1 MAKNMKYG
9 DLIQFEQIE
18 SVIQLLDAG
27 RPDEAKKLVAT
38 YVISD
43 DMAERICKLMVPQL
57 GFDEIVEEIE
67 DEKTGE
73 RKKRKADHKGVLIVG
88 NYGTGKSHLM
98 SVLSLV
104 AEDAGYAPMIRHPK
118 VAEAVAP
125 IAGRFKVL
133 RIEVGG
139 LQMPLRQII
148 TLQLERFLEKIGVDY
163 TFPTADK
170 ELNNKDSLE
179 EMMAAFGEKFPDQG
193 VLLVVDELLEYLQSR
208 RDHELVQDLA
218 ILRQIGEVT
227 KHLKFRFVAGVQE
240 AIFDSVRF
248 QHVAGSMRRVN
259 ERFTQILIDRQDV
272 SFVVSARLLKKT
284 ADQQN
289 KIREYLTPFAKFYG
303 SMNERMD
310 EYVRLFPVHPDYLK
324 TFEQIHFTE
333 KRGAL
338 TTIEAAMLAILDQE
352 VPTDKPLFISYESF
366 WNTIKTNSVLRADPN
381 IKEVMRVSEVLESRV
396 QQAFTRPA
404 YKAMALR
411 VINALAVHR
420 LTTGGDIHVPI
431 GPTAAEL
438 RDALCLFQPG
448 VEDMPGDPAENLLSM
463 VQTVMR
469 EVMKT
474 VNGQFISKAP
484 DTEQYYLDI
493 KKDIDYD
500 AQIEKRADALSP
512 DALDRAYYDALVQL
526 ICERPDEPSYVSGF
540 KIWQHQIEW
549 QERRAERM
557 GYLFFGAPNDRP
569 TAQPERD
576 FYIYFIQPFDKPKF
590 NDNNLADE
598 VFFRLKSPDEDYKRY
613 LSQYAAAL
621 DLASTASGGAKAIY
635 LSKAQDSL
643 RAMSKW
649 LQEKQMTAFEVTY
662 QGKTKTLQDWSKGV
676 SLRDRARLGP
686 DERINFRDVVNV
698 VSGLALGQRFA
709 DISPEYPTFS
719 VLVTEANRKQL
730 VGNALRALAGGARTK
745 DAAAILDALELL
757 DGDRVDPANS
767 RYAQEVLNRLKA
779 KGHGQVLNRSELLS
793 GTSDVEYFA
802 PIKYRLEPDLL
813 VTVLGGLVYSG
824 DIVLSI
830 TGDKI
835 DSGKLAQLAERS
847 LEELKQFK
855 HVEAPKEIN
864 LAVLRA
870 LFELFDLPS
879 GLAQKASQGNGG
891 DGEPVIKLQ
900 EKVSALVPRVLKAG
914 SDLQQGKLGFW
925 GQNLLREEETKDW
938 HARLDSLK
946 KFTESLAPYNTVG
959 KLKNLR
965 VTQEDLDGQKKNLEI
980 LAAVERLL
988 ELVVELGSTASYLS
1002 QAEMVLPAEHPWV
1015 KQAEAARKALQDK
1028 LSQDRTA
1035 AHAAEYRQTL
1045 NQLKKDYITAYIA
1058 SHSKARLGVAE
1069 DKTRNALRKDDR
1081 LLALR
1086 VLAGVSLMPTSQL
1099 TAFEESLNG
1108 LKSCSSLDEP
1118 TLVTAAVCPHCQ
1130 FRPSA
1135 EQLELIPAA
1144 NRLHKLDD
1152 DLDLLVANWQQTL
1165 LENLEDP
1172 FTQDSLGLLPPASKK
1187 LIDAFLASRK
1197 LPDPMITEFAN
1208 AVQEALSG
1216 LEKIAVKGDEIKQA
1230 LLQGGSPATPDD
1242 LRKRFDTFMN
1252 ERCKGKDA
1260 TKLRFVIE

>member
-1 MAKNMKYG
+1 MSKNIKYG
-9 DLIQFEQIE
+9 DLIQFEHIE

-43 DMAERICKLMVPQL
+43 DMADRISKLMVPQL
-57 GFDEIVEEIE
+57 SFDDSV
-67 DEKTGE
+67 
-73 RKKRKADHKGVLIVG
+73 DHKGVLIVG

-104 AEDAGYAPMIRHPK
+104 AEDAAYAPMIRHSR

-139 LQMPLRQII
+139 LEMSLRQII
-148 TLQLERFLEKIGVDY
+148 TRKLEDFLDKFGIAFA
-163 TFPTADK
+163 FPSAAD
-170 ELNNKDSLE
+170 ELDNKASLE
-179 EMMAAFGEKFPDQG
+179 AMMTAFHESFPDKG
-193 VLLVVDELLEYLQSR
+193 LLLVVDELLEYLQSR
-208 RDHELVQDLA
+208 KGHELILDLA
-218 ILRQIGEVT
+218 FMRQIGEIT
-227 KHLKFRFVAGVQE
+227 KQLRFRFVAGVQE
-240 AIFDSVRF
+240 AIFDGGRF
-248 QHVAGSMRRVN
+248 EHVADSMRRVN

-284 ADQQN
+284 VDQQN
-289 KIREYLTPFAKFYG
+289 KIREYLKPFSKFYG
-303 SMNERMD
+303 SMNERID

-338 TTIEAAMLAILDQE
+338 KTIEAAMLSMLDQD
-352 VPTDKPLFISYESF
+352 VPSDRPQLICYESF
-366 WNTIKTNSVLRADPN
+366 WDTVKANPTLRADPS
-381 IKEVMRVSEVLESRV
+381 IKDVYRVAEVLESKV
-396 QQAFTRPA
+396 EQSFTKPA
-404 YKAMALR
+404 YKPMAR
-411 VINALAVHR
+411 RIVKALAVRR
-420 LTTGGDIHVPI
+420 LTTGDIYVSI
-431 GPTAAEL
+431 GPTVEEL
-438 RDALCLFQPG
+438 RDSLCLYQPG
-448 VEDMPGDPAENLLSM
+448 FDDMPDPADDLLTA
-463 VQTVMR
+463 VQMALN
-469 EVMKT
+469 ELIKT
-474 VNGQFISKAP
+474 VNGQFISKSE
-484 DTEQYYLDI
+484 DNRQYFFDL
-493 KKDIDYD
+493 KKDVDYD
-500 AQIEKRADALSP
+500 AQIDNRAGTLDN
-512 DALDRAYYDALVQL
+512 DALDRAYYSAIKALMECSDDL
-526 ICERPDEPSYVSGF
+526 RYPGF
-540 KIWQHQIEW
+540 QIWQYQIEW
-549 QERRAERM
+549 QERRVERM

-590 NDNNLADE
+590 SDKNLADE
-598 VFFRLKSPDEDYKRY
+598 VFFRLKSLDDDYKRY

-621 DLASTASGGAKAIY
+621 DLSSRASGGAKAIY

-643 RAMSKW
+643 RSMSKW

-686 DERINFRDVVNV
+686 DERINFRDVVNII
-698 VSGLALGQRFA
+698 SGLALGQRFA
-709 DISPEYPTFS
+709 DISPEYPSFS
-719 VLVTEANRKQL
+719 LLVTEANRKQL
-730 VGNALRALAGGARTK
+730 LGNTLRLLAGGARTK

-767 RYAQEVLNRLKA
+767 RFAQEVLNRLKA

-813 VTVLGGLVYSG
+813 VTVLGSLVYSG

-879 GLAQKASQGNGG
+879 GLAQKASQG
-891 DGEPVIKLQ
+891 DTEPVIKLQ
-900 EKVSALVPRVLKAG
+900 EKVSVLVPRVLKAG
-914 SDLQQGKLGFW
+914 SDMQQGKLGFW
-925 GQNLLREEETKDW
+925 GQNLLREEEAKDW

-946 KFTESLAPYNTVG
+946 QFTESLAPYNTVG

-965 VTQEDLDGQKKNLEI
+965 VTQEDLNGQKKNLEI

-1015 KQAEAARKALQDK
+1015 KQAETARKALQEK

-1035 AHAAEYRQTL
+1035 EDAAEYRQTL
-1045 NQLKKDYITAYIA
+1045 NQIKNDYITAYIA

-1135 EQLELIPAA
+1135 EQMELIPAA

-1152 DLDLLVANWQQTL
+1152 DLDQLVSNWQQTL

-1172 FTQDSLGLLPPASKK
+1172 FTQESLSLLPSASKR
-1187 LIDAFLASRK
+1187 LIDAFLTSRK
-1197 LPDPMITEFAN
+1197 LPDPMTSEFAT

-1216 LEKIAVKGDEIKQA
+1216 LEKIAVKGDEVKQA
-1230 LLQGGSPATPDD
+1230 LLQGGSPATPDE

>member
-1 MAKNMKYG
+1 MATKMKYG

-27 RPDEAKKLVAT
+27 RPDEARKLVAT

-43 DMAERICKLMVPQL
+43 DMAERIAKLMVPQL
-57 GFDEIVEEIE
+57 SFDESV
-67 DEKTGE
+67 
-73 RKKRKADHKGVLIVG
+73 DHKGVLIVG
-88 NYGTGKSHLM
+88 NYGTGKSHLL

-104 AEDAGYAPMIRHPK
+104 AEDAAYAAMIRHPK
-118 VAEAVAP
+118 VATAVASV
-125 IAGRFKVL
+125 AGRFKVL

-139 LQMPLRQII
+139 LEMPLRQII
-148 TLQLERFLEKIGVDY
+148 TQKIERFLETLGVHY
-163 TFPTADK
+163 SFPTADQ
-170 ELNNKDSLE
+170 ELDNKRSFE
-179 EMMAAFGEKFPDQG
+179 EMMTAFGETFPDHG
-193 VLLVVDELLEYLQSR
+193 LLLVVDEFLEYLQSR
-208 RDHELVQDLA
+208 RDHELVRDLA

-240 AIFDSVRF
+240 AIFDSGRF
-248 QHVAGSMRRVN
+248 QHVADSMRRVN

-284 ADQQN
+284 TDQQH

-338 TTIEAAMLAILDQE
+338 KTIESAMLAILDQE
-352 VPTDKPLFISYESF
+352 VPTDRPQFISFESF
-366 WNTIKTNSVLRADPN
+366 WDTIKGNSVLRADPN
-381 IKEVMRVSEVLESRV
+381 IKDVMRVSEVLESRV

-404 YKAMALR
+404 YKPMALR

-438 RDALCLFQPG
+438 RDTLCLFQPG
-448 VEDMPGDPAENLLSM
+448 NEDLPGDPAENLLSA
-463 VQTVMR
+463 VQMVMR
-469 EVMKT
+469 EVLKT
-474 VNGQFISKAP
+474 VNGQFISKAANT
-484 DTEQYYLDI
+484 DQYYLDL

-500 AQIEKRADALSP
+500 AQIEKRADALSD
-512 DALDRAYYDALVQL
+512 DALDRAYYSAVKTLMECSDDL
-526 ICERPDEPSYVSGF
+526 RYPGF
-540 KIWQHQIEW
+540 QIWQYQIEW
-549 QERRAERM
+549 QERRVERL

-576 FYIYFIQPFDKPKF
+576 FYLYFIQPFDKPKF
-590 NDNNLADE
+590 TDNHLADE
-598 VFFRLKSPDEDYKRY
+598 VFFRLKSPDEDYKRH

-621 DLASTASGGAKAIY
+621 DLASTASGGAKAVY

-643 RAMSKW
+643 RAMSQW
-649 LQEKQMTAFEVTY
+649 LREKQMTAFEVTY
-662 QGKTKTLQDWSKGV
+662 QGKKKTLQEWAKGV
-676 SLRDRARLGP
+676 SLRDRARLGA

-698 VSGLALGQRFA
+698 IAGLVLGQRFV
-709 DISPEYPTFS
+709 DLSPEYPTFS
-719 VLVTEANRKQL
+719 VLVTESNRKQL
-730 VGNALRALAGGARTK
+730 IGNALRALAGGTRTK
-745 DAAAILDALELL
+745 DALAVLDALELL
-757 DGDRVDPANS
+757 DGDRIDPAHS
-767 RYAQEVLNRLKA
+767 RYAQDILNRLKA
-779 KGHGQVLNRSELLS
+779 KGHGQVLNRGELLA
-793 GTSDVEYFA
+793 GTSDSESFA
-802 PIKYRLEPDLL
+802 PLTYRLEPDLL
-813 VTVLGGLVYSG
+813 VAVLGGLVYSG
-824 DIVLSI
+824 DLVLSI

-879 GLAQKASQGNGG
+879 GLAQKANQG
-891 DGEPVIKLQ
+891 DVEPVIKLQ

-925 GQNLLREEETKDW
+925 GQNLLREEEAKDW
-938 HARLDSLK
+938 HARLDALK
-946 KFTESLAPYNTVG
+946 TFTESLTPYNTIG

-965 VTQEDLDGQKKNLEI
+965 VTAEDIDRQKQNLDV

-988 ELVVELGSTASYLS
+988 ELVVELGGTAAYLS
-1002 QAEMVLPAEHPWV
+1002 QAQMALSADHPWV
-1015 KQAEAARKALQDK
+1015 TQAEATRKAIFEHLD
-1028 LSQDRTA
+1028 QDRAAKHTA
-1035 AHAAEYRQTL
+1035 QTLTDARQTL
-1045 NQLKKDYITAYIA
+1045 NQLKKDYIAAYIA
-1058 SHSKARLGVAE
+1058 SHSQARLGVAE
-1069 DKTRNALRKDDR
+1069 DKTRNQLRKDER

-1118 TLVTAAVCPHCQ
+1118 TLMTAVVCPHCQ

-1135 EQLELIPAA
+1135 EPLELIPAA
-1144 NRLHKLDD
+1144 NRLRQMDDALDC
-1152 DLDLLVANWQQTL
+1152 LVANWRQTL

-1172 FTQDSLGLLPPASKK
+1172 FTQDSLGLLPPVSKT
-1187 LIDAFLASRK
+1187 LIDAFLTSRQ
-1197 LPDPMITEFAN
+1197 LPDRLTGEFAN

-1216 LEKIAVKGDEIKQA
+1216 LEKIAVTGEEIKQA
-1230 LLQGGSPATPDD
+1230 LLAGGSPATPDE
-1242 LRKRFDTFMN
+1242 LRKRFDAFMN

-1260 TKLRFVIE
+1260 TKLRVVIE

>member
-1 MAKNMKYG
+1 MTRTIKYG

-18 SVIQLLDAG
+18 SVIQLRNAG
-27 RPDEAKKLVAT
+27 LPEKAKELVAT
-38 YVISD
+38 YVISNE
-43 DMAERICKLMVPQL
+43 MAERISKLMVPQL
-57 GFDEIVEEIE
+57 SFDESV
-67 DEKTGE
+67 
-73 RKKRKADHKGVLIVG
+73 DHKGVLIVG

-104 AEDAGYAPMIRHPK
+104 AEDSAYAPMIRHPK

-139 LQMPLRQII
+139 LEMPLRQII
-148 TLQLERFLEKIGVDY
+148 TCKLEGFLEKLGINFA
-163 TFPTADK
+163 FPSAAD
-170 ELNNKDSLE
+170 ELDNKASLDA
-179 EMMAAFGEKFPDQG
+179 MMAAFHEVYPDQG
-193 VLLVVDELLEYLQSR
+193 LLLVVDELLEYLQSR
-208 RDHELVQDLA
+208 KGHDLILDLA
-218 ILRQIGEVT
+218 FMRQIGEVT
-227 KHLKFRFVAGVQE
+227 KQLRLRFVAGVQE
-240 AIFDSVRF
+240 AIFDGGRF
-248 QHVAGSMRRVN
+248 EHVADSMRRVN

-284 ADQQN
+284 VDQQN
-289 KIREYLTPFAKFYG
+289 KIREYLTAFAKFYG

-333 KRGAL
+333 NRGAL
-338 TTIEAAMLAILDQE
+338 KTIEAAMLAILDQD
-352 VPTDKPLFISYESF
+352 VPEDRPPLISYESF
-366 WNTIKTNSVLRADPN
+366 WDTVKANPTLRADAN
-381 IKEVMRVSEVLESRV
+381 IKDVYRVAEVLESKV
-396 QQAFTRPA
+396 EQSFSKPA
-404 YKAMALR
+404 YKPMAR
-411 VINALAVHR
+411 RIVKALAVRR
-420 LTTGGDIHVPI
+420 LTTGDIHVPI
-431 GPTAAEL
+431 GPTVEEL
-438 RDALCLFQPG
+438 RDSLCLYQPG
-448 VEDMPGDPAENLLSM
+448 FEDMPNPAEDLLTA
-463 VQTVMR
+463 VQMTLN
-469 EVMKT
+469 ELIKT
-474 VNGQFISKAP
+474 VNGQFISKSE
-484 DTEQYYLDI
+484 DNRQYFFDL
-493 KKDIDYD
+493 KKDVDYD
-500 AQIEKRADALSP
+500 AQIDNRAGTLDN
-512 DALDRAYYDALVQL
+512 DALDRAYYSAVKALMECSDDL
-526 ICERPDEPSYVSGF
+526 RYPGF
-540 KIWQHQIEW
+540 QIWQYQIEW
-549 QERRAERM
+549 QERRVERM

-590 NDNNLADE
+590 SDNNLADE
-598 VFFRLKSPDEDYKRY
+598 VFFRLKSPDEDFKRY
-613 LSQYAAAL
+613 LSHYAAAL

-643 RAMSKW
+643 RSMSKW

-676 SLRDRARLGP
+676 SLRDRARLGA
-686 DERINFRDVVNV
+686 DERINFRDVVNI

-730 VGNALRALAGGARTK
+730 VGNALRLLAGGTRTK
-745 DAAAILDALELL
+745 DAAATLDALELL

-779 KGHGQVLNRSELLS
+779 NGHGQVLNRSELLS

-802 PIKYRLEPDLL
+802 PTKYRLEPDLL
-813 VTVLGGLVYSG
+813 IVVLGALVYSG

-830 TGDKI
+830 TGDKL
-835 DSGKLAQLAERS
+835 DAGKTHLLGERS

-855 HVEAPKEIN
+855 HVEFPKEIN
-864 LAVLRA
+864 LALLKELLA
-870 LFELFDLPS
+870 LL
-879 GLAQKASQGNGG
+879 GIQQAQGQATLAMQGS
-891 DGEPVIKLQ
+891 DEPVKKMYEAVTAI
-900 EKVSALVPRVLKAG
+900 VPRVLKAG

-925 GQNLLREEETKDW
+925 GQNLLREEEAEDW

-965 VTQEDLDGQKKNLEI
+965 VTQEVLDSQKKNLAI

-988 ELVVELGSTASYLS
+988 EVVAELGSTASYLS
-1002 QAEMVLPAEHPWV
+1002 QAQLVLPAEHPWV
-1015 KQAEAARKALQDK
+1015 KQAEAARTAMQEK

-1035 AHAAEYRQTL
+1035 EHAAECRQTL

-1118 TLVTAAVCPHCQ
+1118 TLATAAVCPHCQ

-1135 EQLELIPAA
+1135 EQLELIPAT

-1152 DLDLLVANWQQTL
+1152 DLDQLVANWQQTL

-1197 LPDPMITEFAN
+1197 LPDRITTEFAN

-1216 LEKIAVKGDEIKQA
+1216 LEKIAVMGDEIKQA

>member
-27 RPDEAKKLVAT
+27 RSDEAKKLVAT

-43 DMAERICKLMVPQL
+43 DMAERISKLMVPQL
-57 GFDEIVEEIE
+57 SFDDTV
-67 DEKTGE
+67 
-73 RKKRKADHKGVLIVG
+73 DHKGVLIVG

-104 AEDAGYAPMIRHPK
+104 AEDAAYAPMIRHPK

-170 ELNNKDSLE
+170 ELNNKDSFE
-179 EMMAAFGEKFPDQG
+179 EMMAAFAEKFPDQG
-193 VLLVVDELLEYLQSR
+193 VLLVVDEFLEYLQSR

-248 QHVAGSMRRVN
+248 QHVADSMRRVN

-338 TTIEAAMLAILDQE
+338 KTIEAAMLAILDQE
-352 VPTDKPLFISYESF
+352 VPADKPLFISYESF

-469 EVMKT
+469 EVLKT

-484 DTEQYYLDI
+484 DTEQYYLDL

-500 AQIEKRADALSP
+500 AQIEKRAEALSD
-512 DALDRAYYDALVQL
+512 DALDRAYYSAVKALMECSDDL
-526 ICERPDEPSYVSGF
+526 RYPGF
-540 KIWQHQIEW
+540 QIWQYQIEW
-549 QERRAERM
+549 QERRVERM

-590 NDNNLADE
+590 SDNNLADE

-621 DLASTASGGAKAIY
+621 DLASTASGGAKAVY

-643 RAMSKW
+643 RSMSKW

-662 QGKTKTLQDWSKGV
+662 QGKKKNLQDWAKGV
-676 SLRDRARLGP
+676 SLRDRARLGS

-698 VSGLALGQRFA
+698 ISGLVLGQRFV
-709 DISPEYPTFS
+709 DLSPEYPTFS

-730 VGNALRALAGGARTK
+730 IGNALRALAGGTRTK
-745 DAAAILDALELL
+745 DALAVLDALELL

-793 GTSDVEYFA
+793 GSFDIEYFA

-813 VTVLGGLVYSG
+813 VTVLSGLVYSG
-824 DIVLSI
+824 DLVLSI

-835 DSGKLAQLAERS
+835 DSGKLTQLAERS

-879 GLAQKASQGNGG
+879 GLAQKASQG
-891 DGEPVIKLQ
+891 DTEPVIKLQ

-925 GQNLLREEETKDW
+925 GQNLLREEEAKDW
-938 HARLDSLK
+938 YARLDSLK

-988 ELVVELGSTASYLS
+988 ELVVELGSAASYLS

-1015 KQAEAARKALQDK
+1015 KQAGTARKALQEK
-1028 LSQDRTA
+1028 LSQDRA
-1035 AHAAEYRQTL
+1035 AKHAAEYRQTL

-1118 TLVTAAVCPHCQ
+1118 TLVTAPVCPHCQ

-1152 DLDLLVANWQQTL
+1152 DLDQLVANWQQTL

-1172 FTQDSLGLLPPASKK
+1172 FTQDSLGLLPPASKTQ
-1187 LIDAFLASRK
+1187 IDAFLASRK
-1197 LPDPMITEFAN
+1197 LPDPMTAEFAN